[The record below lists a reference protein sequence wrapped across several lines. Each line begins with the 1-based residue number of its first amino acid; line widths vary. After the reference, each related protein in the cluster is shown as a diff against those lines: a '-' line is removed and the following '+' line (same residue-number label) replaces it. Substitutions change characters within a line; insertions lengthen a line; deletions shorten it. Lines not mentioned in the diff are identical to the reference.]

1 MSLESTDIALNYQHK
16 IVQEYV
22 RTPRLKN
29 DVFVCLQPLW
39 NGEPEVKIYAVAS
52 ILHDKPPM

>member
-22 RTPRLKN
+22 HPRLKN
-29 DVFVCLQPLW
+29 DVFVGLQPLW
-39 NGEPEVKIYAVAS
+39 NGNPEVKIYAVA
-52 ILHDKPPM
+52 

>member
-22 RTPRLKN
+22 SHPRLKN
-29 DVFVCLQPLW
+29 DVLVGLQPLW
-39 NGEPEVKIYAVAS
+39 NGNPEVKIYAVA
-52 ILHDKPPM
+52 

>member
-22 RTPRLKN
+22 RTPDSKMM
-29 DVFVCLQPLW
+29 FW
-39 NGEPEVKIYAVAS
+39 NGNPEVKIYAVA
-52 ILHDKPPM
+52 